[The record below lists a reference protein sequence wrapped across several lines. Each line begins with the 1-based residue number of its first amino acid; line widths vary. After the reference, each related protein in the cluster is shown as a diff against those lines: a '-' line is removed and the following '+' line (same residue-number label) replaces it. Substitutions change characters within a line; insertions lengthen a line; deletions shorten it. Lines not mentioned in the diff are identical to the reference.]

1 MSNLSRVVKR
11 VARFQNRLPVVQMPQ
26 YPILLKPGDV
36 ANLPEQRINDL
47 QTRPHHLFIVQIV
60 DERNRTAARFAQRF
74 GDRGREI
81 HSSDWCGAQF
91 STPVSH
97 RDDPK
102 NCNLGFDSRKTME
115 RSVLVAA

>member
-1 MSNLSRVVKR
+1 
-11 VARFQNRLPVVQMPQ
+11 MPQ

-36 ANLPEQRINDL
+36 ANLPEQRIIDL

-74 GDRGREI
+74 GDRGREM
-81 HSSDWCGAQF
+81 HSSDWCGAKVT
-91 STPVSH
+91 TPVRH

-102 NCNLGFDSRKTME
+102 HCNLGFDSKKTRE
-115 RSVLVAA
+115 QSESVA